1 MTRRGRRWQLR
12 DGADPA
18 GRVVANRQ
26 AGQDKAARLTL
37 VGCAELPWRAVTLAA
52 GCAPV
57 LQQCTDAG
65 AAVGMEAARA
75 ASAGRERNPLPMV
88 DVVRPL
94 AMSGNSRMA
103 LVQAA
108 DKLLKVYDL
117 AMDEDSDDDGSDDD
131 EEEEEDDD

>member
-1 MTRRGRRWQLR
+1 M
-12 DGADPA
+12 
-18 GRVVANRQ
+18 
-26 AGQDKAARLTL
+26 GQDKAARLTL
-37 VGCAELPWRAVTLAA
+37 VGCAELPWREVTLSA

-57 LQQCTDAG
+57 LQQCADAG
-65 AAVGMEAARA
+65 ATVGVEVARS

-117 AMDEDSDDDGSDDD
+117 AVDDDSDDDGS
-131 EEEEEDDD
+131 EEDDDHEEDD